1 MLMMPI
7 DTGNKA
13 IKTEHFEFHSGISV
27 LEDIPGEGEEAV
39 KYKGRYYRL
48 SPERNVYL
56 PDKSVD
62 ERYYILTLF
71 AIAKEL
77 RELKPP
83 RLFLPGEVLKMEL
96 VVGLPPL
103 YYRGQYKG
111 FREYFYRGGEP
122 VDFEYMGMSYRIA
135 FSDVFVH
142 MQTYA
147 AYLYV
152 ARDLNL
158 FQKKVLLLDI
168 GGFTLDYML
177 LEKGLI
183 SWEYTDS
190 TNRGVI
196 SMYQRINKGIR
207 EKYDLDLKENDMDAI
222 ILGKT
227 SMYDRGIEDRVIE
240 LAKEHMS
247 DALGVLRECGIDLRL
262 VVTVFVG
269 GGSILL
275 SNLIDKIWE
284 RYQGEYYIISD
295 SKVNVLGYKKKYLYD
310 KSIH

>member
-39 KYKGRYYRL
+39 KFKGRYYRL

-83 RLFLPGEVLKMEL
+83 RLFLPGEVLKMDL